1 MAEWDQI
8 SACLFKALAQL
19 DVESMRAEAERRV
32 RLALIGTPGSGKT
45 TLACALADRP
55 LGEGGDQEWLQY
67 LPEYQLPL
75 AAEDV
80 AGLDSAV
87 LLMLLL
93 DATKGDYA
101 TEVAAAEYLSF
112 LGKPVLVCY
121 SKMDLLASETRLI
134 RGQARWRGA
143 AILPV
148 CAVHPETVREQLG
161 PAILEALPEHPLPLA
176 RHLPLFRG
184 LVADKWIEQTALSNA
199 TQASASGL
207 LEAVPMLHMPLHGR
221 ELETIGPSLA
231 SLVYRLGL
239 AYGLSLDWQQSRAA
253 ADLALTAGRWWQQL
267 AHAVLGLIPIW
278 GLESK
283 VALVYAG
290 SIVTGRSV
298 QAWCDTGH
306 MLSQRAFNDVC
317 RSAAAEARSTSRA
330 LVAKAREALPVQP
343 PKEKRASPRSAKVR
357 FSDLTKSRKRPAC
370 EACGRSNPR
379 DAVFCAYCGARLKQ
393 AQAGI
398 GPATMRAGETQAGTD
413 RSEVDT
419 EQ

>member
-1 MAEWDQI
+1 MAEWQQI
-8 SACLFKALAQL
+8 SDCLLKALAQL
-19 DVESMRAEAERRV
+19 DVESTRVEAERRV

-67 LPEYQLPL
+67 IPEYQLPL

-87 LLMLLL
+87 LFILLL

-121 SKMDLLASETRLI
+121 SKMDLLPSETRLI

-148 CAVHPETVREQLG
+148 CAVHPETVQEQLG

-184 LVADKWIEQTALSNA
+184 LVADKWIEQAALSNA
-199 TQASASGL
+199 TQVSATSL
-207 LEAVPMLHMPLHGR
+207 LEAVPMLHMPLYAR
-221 ELETIGPSLA
+221 EVEAMGPSLA
-231 SLVYRLGL
+231 SLLYRLGL
-239 AYGLSLDWQQSRAA
+239 AYGLPLDWQHSREAT
-253 ADLALTAGRWWQQL
+253 DLALATGRWWQQL
-267 AHAVLGLIPIW
+267 ARGVLGLIPIW
-278 GLESK
+278 GIESK

-290 SIVTGRSV
+290 TLATGRAV
-298 QAWCDTGH
+298 QSWCDTGH
-306 MLSQRAFNDVC
+306 MLSQRAFSEVC
-317 RSAAAEARSTSRA
+317 RRAAAQGRSTSRA
-330 LVAKAREALPVQP
+330 LVAKARDALPAQP
-343 PKEKRASPRSAKVR
+343 VKEKHALPRSAKVR
-357 FSDLTKSRKRPAC
+357 LSELTKSRKRPGC
-370 EACGRSNPR
+370 LSCGRSSPR
-379 DAVFCAYCGARLKQ
+379 DALFCAYCGAKLVQ
-393 AQAGI
+393 EQGEAESATADAGQ
-398 GPATMRAGETQAGTD
+398 TQSDVGCGSA
-413 RSEVDT
+413 RT